1 VYLKSATLIELGQ
14 HEEGLQWA
22 DKAFET
28 DPRDPYI
35 VYGVACSYSRVGRIE
50 EAVDYFEKSVLCGFA
65 HKDWMEHDADLDPLR
80 DHPRFKAIVDA
91 MD

>member
-1 VYLKSATLIELGQ
+1 LGQ
-14 HEEGLQWA
+14 HDEGIKWA

-50 EAVDYFEKSVLCGFA
+50 EAIDFFEKSVLCGFA
-65 HKDWMEHDADLDPLR
+65 HKDWIEHDDDLNPLR
-80 DHPRFKAIVDA
+80 DNPRFKAIVDG